1 MNFCDFSLV
10 PELIDTL
17 SKMGF
22 DTPTPIQLQ
31 TIQAALDGKDIL
43 GVAQTG
49 TGKTGAFLLPLLS
62 LMSGGR
68 ARARMPRCVIL
79 EPTRE
84 LASQVQ
90 DACQEFCANLKL
102 ETALL
107 IGGVA
112 SKPQE
117 DKINR
122 GVDILI
128 ATPGRFLDHFERGKL
143 LLSDIQHL
151 VIDEADRMLDM
162 GFMPDIEKICEIT
175 PFTKQTMLFSATMPT
190 DISQIAEKFMS
201 SPVRVE
207 VSKQSTTGENIV
219 QHKIFVAEKQKRE
232 LLRTILTHDNHSSD
246 NTIIF
251 CNSKKG
257 VGVLVDSLLRH
268 GFSAAAIHGDIAQ
281 NIRTAVLE
289 QFKAKNLKIL
299 VASDVAAR
307 GLDVPHIARVINF
320 DIPLHAEDYVHR
332 IGRTGRGGRS
342 GESFS
347 FVDPDNIKDVKRL
360 DAIEK
365 LIAITIHDV
374 SLDDLGFKKNSKPVT
389 AKMIT
394 PKPPKSERPSE
405 DVKKPKRHIKSETE
419 SRVKP
424 YEKYNRTG
432 KKADH
437 NDVSTLKNDPQSFQE
452 CDEIPA
458 FLLTPLPHFAK
469 RA

>member
-10 PELIDTL
+10 PELVQTL
-17 SKMGF
+17 SRIGF
-22 DTPTPIQLQ
+22 NSPTPIQLQ

-62 LMSGGR
+62 LMSGSR

-90 DACQEFCANLKL
+90 DACQEFCVDLKL

-162 GFMPDIEKICEIT
+162 GFIPDIEKICEIT
-175 PFTKQTMLFSATMPT
+175 PFTKQTMLFSATMPA
-190 DISQIAEKFMS
+190 DISKIAEKFMS

-207 VSKQSTTGENIV
+207 VSKQSTTGENIA
-219 QHKIFVAEKQKRE
+219 QHKIFVTEKQKND
-232 LLRTILTHDNHSSD
+232 LLRTLLTHENHSSD
-246 NTIIF
+246 NTIVF
-251 CNSKKG
+251 CNAKKD
-257 VGVLVDSLLRH
+257 VGSLANSLLRH
-268 GFSAAAIHGDIAQ
+268 GFSVAAIHGDIAQ
-281 NIRTAVLE
+281 NIRTTVLE
-289 QFKAKNLKIL
+289 QFKAQNLKIL
-299 VASDVAAR
+299 IASDVAAR
-307 GLDVPHIARVINF
+307 GLDVPHVARVVNF

-332 IGRTGRGGRS
+332 IGRTGRGGRT

-347 FVDPDNIKDVKRL
+347 FVDPQNDKDMKRL
-360 DAIEK
+360 SAIEK
-365 LIAITIHDV
+365 LISITIPET
-374 SLDDLGFKKNSKPVT
+374 SFNDLGFEQSQSQKPV
-389 AKMIT
+389 
-394 PKPPKSERPSE
+394 PKKHHTDDKSPRQ
-405 DVKKPKRHIKSETE
+405 KTTTKPQSDFKNTHKSSTSSRH
-419 SRVKP
+419 KP
-424 YEKYNRTG
+424 
-432 KKADH
+432 DH
-437 NDVSTLKNDPQSFQE
+437 SDVSALKNDPQSFND

-458 FLLTPLPHFAK
+458 FLLTPLPKFAI
-469 RA
+469 RP